1 MFSFALELL
10 PHYLFS
16 DDSLEDEM
24 IGVVHMLYNA
34 LEGGGVVSDLL
45 YALYEGGGLFLLMLY
60 NTLHPRP
67 IFRQTVY

>member
-1 MFSFALELL
+1 ML
-10 PHYLFS
+10 
-16 DDSLEDEM
+16 
-24 IGVVHMLYNA
+24 GVVHILYNA
-34 LEGGGVVSDLL
+34 LGGGVVSNLL